1 MLFTSSTIFYR
12 KNRYMQTI
20 SQLDSYLLV
29 LNNNNY
35 FIGIM
40 MILLNIG
47 TKYLMQEFGQVI
59 DFVFNIKF
67 IRRIMLFTVFFVA
80 TRDIKVSI
88 ILTGFFIIFAME
100 LLNEK
105 SKNCILPNKWL
116 EKFKN
121 NGNDEKKITQ
131 VDIAQAIKTLKKAG
145 LM

>member
-12 KNRYMQTI
+12 ENRYMQTI

-121 NGNDEKKITQ
+121 NGNDEKKNYS
-131 VDIAQAIKTLKKAG
+131 DRYSSG
-145 LM
+145 Y